1 MTLSQKQIIQRRYK
15 NLTPEYAKT
24 IVKEFREQ
32 WPEVA
37 KYYKIIKRNI
47 TNKQKRNINEGCI

>member
-24 IVKEFREQ
+24 MARGS
-32 WPEVA
+32 
-37 KYYKIIKRNI
+37 KIL
-47 TNKQKRNINEGCI
+47 